1 MSDVVTSLAFYDPA
15 DGGLQSAFCQ
25 ATEAGAKRL
34 AIVSGS
40 GDAEIACQVPDV
52 EGVSV
57 DRLNGADPA
66 AVSAATADH
75 DAVVLCEAL
84 DLDALSKQL
93 LACLDM
99 QGMVLAPL
107 TEDHIS
113 RRGVY
118 LISIPKSGTHMAI
131 RLLEAFGL
139 KRITSSLVP
148 DGRWGTLEDGY
159 HTSCREYMLRE
170 WSADPLGS
178 HPLFRSP
185 AIFIYRN
192 PLDILASELAWYQR
206 GENAFSH
213 CLRTDDSL
221 DDRLM
226 RLINDPMVFGTIR
239 DRMNRY
245 VGWMRFSNVIPVSY
259 EELVGSTADGSDAE
273 RLRTVWSLQL
283 KLQAPGTPSEM
294 AAQIYD
300 PASPTFNKGRIG
312 SYKEVFREVH
322 YEMLKSLDQD
332 FMEQM
337 GFDATGEQTV
347 GRRVEEFR
355 RRPLGF
361 WRPRGQ
367 EAWAPKLIKESFF
380 GHNIVAANGQ
390 YYAISQAL
398 GPLDLDNPEDRARFG
413 IGQGWATID
422 EAVQSVTQSQVLPM
436 QTQLSQLL
444 QFSGAVRANRMF
456 RFGVTLARFLGNKR
470 HGKKRRKDQ

>member
-15 DGGLQSAFCQ
+15 DGGLQSAFRQ

-34 AIVSGS
+34 AIVSGG

-57 DRLNGADPA
+57 DRLDGADPA

-84 DLDALSKQL
+84 DLDALSEQL

-99 QGMVLAPL
+99 QGIVLAPL
-107 TEDHIS
+107 TEDHIT

-118 LISIPKSGTHMAI
+118 LISIPKSGTHMAM

-178 HPLFRSP
+178 HRLFQSP
-185 AIFIYRN
+185 AIFTYRN
-192 PLDILASELAWYQR
+192 PLGILASELAWYQR
-206 GENAFSH
+206 RGNAFSH
-213 CLRTDDSL
+213 CLHTEGGP

-226 RLINDPMVFGTIR
+226 RLINDPMVFGSIR

-245 VGWMRFSNVIPVSY
+245 LGWLSFSNVIPVSY
-259 EELVGSTADGSDAE
+259 EELAGAAAGASSVE
-273 RLRTVWSLQL
+273 QLRTVWSLQL
-283 KLQAPGTPSEM
+283 KLHVPGTPQEI
-294 AAQIYD
+294 AAGIYD
-300 PASPTFNKGRIG
+300 PASPTFNKGTTG
-312 SYKEVFREVH
+312 SYKEVFSEAH

-337 GFDATGEQTV
+337 GFNATGEQTI

-355 RRPLGF
+355 RRPLRF
-361 WRPRGQ
+361 WRPQGQ
-367 EAWAPKLIKESFF
+367 EAWAPKLIQESFF

-398 GPLDLDNPEDRARFG
+398 GSFDLDNPEDRAKFD

-422 EAVQSVTQSQVLPM
+422 EAIQSVTQSQILRM
-436 QTQLSQLL
+436 QAQLAQLL
-444 QFSGAVRANRMF
+444 HFSENVRANPMF
-456 RFGVTLARFLGNKR
+456 RFSVKLARFLGHER
-470 HGKKRRKDQ
+470 RGKKRRRDR